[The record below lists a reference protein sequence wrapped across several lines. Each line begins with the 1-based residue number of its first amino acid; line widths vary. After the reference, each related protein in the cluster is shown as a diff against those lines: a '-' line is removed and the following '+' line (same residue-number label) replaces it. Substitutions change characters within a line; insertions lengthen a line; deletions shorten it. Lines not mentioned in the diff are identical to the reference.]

1 MVLQMAEDQAFMREA
16 LALAGEAGAAGEV
29 PIAALVVIDGRVI
42 GRGANRVIRDSDGCA
57 HAEIVALRDAFTAI
71 RNYRVPG
78 ATVYTTVE
86 PCAMCAGALLHAR
99 VSRVVWGAPDPKF
112 GAAGS
117 VIDLFAQQKLN
128 HHARE
133 VVGRVLEGECARLLK
148 EFFAKKRVPQ
158 TDVSRASVYG
168 LGPRGRG
175 DDSVDNA
182 LHSNHHSSLN
192 VKTATWQDDQ
202 STLKAIRF
210 EVFVEEQK
218 VPAEEEVDKHDPVSI
233 HAIAWVDG
241 VAAACG
247 RLLPDGHIGRMAVR
261 KSFRGKNLGAA
272 VLEHLIGRARQR
284 GDREVVLSAQTHA
297 IGFYEKF
304 GFVAYGS
311 EYLDCDIPHRD
322 MKRML

>member
-1 MVLQMAEDQAFMREA
+1 MTVTRSDDEFMADAIALAREA
-16 LALAGEAGAAGEV
+16 AAAGEV
-29 PIAALVVIDGRVI
+29 PIAALVVIDGEVI

-57 HAEIVALRDAFTAI
+57 HAEIVALRDAFRSI
-71 RNYRVPG
+71 RNYRAPG

-117 VIDLFAQQKLN
+117 VLDLFAQPKLN

-133 VVGRVLEGECARLLK
+133 IVGRVMEVQCAQLLK
-148 EFFAKKRVPQ
+148 DFFSNRREA
-158 TDVSRASVYG
+158 A
-168 LGPRGRG
+168 RG
-175 DDSVDNA
+175 SLA
-182 LHSNHHSSLN
+182 TSQSNHTSMN
-192 VKTATWQDDQ
+192 VKTATWQDDHA
-202 STLKAIRF
+202 TLKAIRF
-210 EVFVEEQK
+210 EVFVEEQN
-218 VPAEEEVDKHDPVSI
+218 VPADEEVDRFDPVSI

-261 KSFRGKNLGAA
+261 KPYRGKNIGAA
-272 VLEHLIGRARQR
+272 VLEHLIERARQR

-304 GFVAYGS
+304 GFVAYGP

-322 MKRML
+322 MKRVL